1 MAATH
6 KIIFVLV
13 AVGAS
18 SLAKA
23 ADLPMPIPSP
33 PSSPVAVPVADLGG
47 WYLRGDVGV
56 GAMQGSNFQSTI
68 LPGYANG
75 AFVLP
80 NGPIVPAYATIGD
93 NGLFDF
99 GFGYQFNRW
108 LRGDLTGEFRSE
120 ATYRRG
126 ISVAWWNPDGSV
138 GTNYDSYSAGLST
151 ALFMANGYADIGTW
165 YGVTPYVHAGLGLAS
180 HNFRGLND
188 NGGAVAVNASPTN
201 LAWAV
206 GAGLALSVTPNFKI
220 DVSYRYIDMGGIA
233 SNRLDYCLNQPC
245 FSERQSFHAASNDIR
260 LGFRYLFAEPVTAAP
275 VIARY

>member
-1 MAATH
+1 MVET
-6 KIIFVLV
+6 KKVLLTV
-13 AVGAS
+13 LAIGAN
-18 SLAKA
+18 SLANA
-23 ADLPMPIPSP
+23 ADLPAMPAP
-33 PSSPVAVPVADLGG
+33 PIANPVPALEFNG

-56 GAMQGSNFQSTI
+56 GAVQASNFQSTI

-75 AFVLP
+75 ALVFP
-80 NGPIVPAYATIGD
+80 NGPIVPAYAAIGD

-138 GTNYDSYSAGLST
+138 GTNFDVYSAGLST

-165 YGVTPYVHAGLGLAS
+165 FGVTPYVHAGVGLAS
-180 HNFRGLND
+180 HHFRGLND

-201 LAWAV
+201 LAWSV

-233 SNRLDYCLNQPC
+233 SQRLNSCLNQPC
-245 FSERQSFHAASNDIR
+245 FSERQSFHVASNDIR
-260 LGFRYLFAEPVTAAP
+260 LGFRYLFAAPVVTAP
-275 VIARY
+275 IAVVAKY